1 MFSLVVAGGSVTMY
15 LCDKWIAREKE
26 SEILQERE
34 NRNFLKKQ
42 MHELAAYANRLS
54 QGKFNVL
61 SMSPDEMCK
70 FCHDMIIR
78 KKKELES
85 RIKELEREINDMRP
99 VIAVC
104 REKVDKDTVERLKSI
119 LKKGGDINEVD
130 DEYRSPLHWACEN
143 DSIELVKILVEAG
156 ADVNARE
163 KNGDIPLITAVRKGR
178 TKICDYLIKHSRV
191 DLNFALYV
199 AAVEGN
205 PEMCK
210 YLISTGGNVNVA
222 HYSYLSWTPLHV
234 AANNGHA
241 SVIDV
246 LIQNGADT
254 ETRDSNGDTPLC
266 LAAQNGHTKV
276 CERLIQNG
284 AKIDA
289 QNRKNGRTALHV
301 AAVHGNNDVYRILVK
316 ANANAHI
323 KDKEGNTPED
333 LARTVQAKNS
343 ASGILPPSDTLN

>member
-61 SMSPDEMCK
+61 SMSPDEICK

-143 DSIELVKILVEAG
+143 NSIELVKILVEAG

-163 KNGDIPLITAVRKGR
+163 KNGDTPLITAVRKGR
-178 TKICDYLIKHSRV
+178 TKSRSE
-191 DLNFALYV
+191 FRALRGSSRRKPGDV
-199 AAVEGN
+199 QI
-205 PEMCK
+205 P
-210 YLISTGGNVNVA
+210 
-222 HYSYLSWTPLHV
+222 HLHRRKCQC
-234 AANNGHA
+234 G
-241 SVIDV
+241 SLFIPF
-246 LIQNGADT
+246 LDT
-254 ETRDSNGDTPLC
+254 SPRCGKQRSCFCN
-266 LAAQNGHTKV
+266 
-276 CERLIQNG
+276 
-284 AKIDA
+284 
-289 QNRKNGRTALHV
+289 
-301 AAVHGNNDVYRILVK
+301 
-316 ANANAHI
+316 
-323 KDKEGNTPED
+323 
-333 LARTVQAKNS
+333 
-343 ASGILPPSDTLN
+343 